1 MLKVSEMEARG
12 SKTLVAAEPMRR
24 PSWLVW
30 TLMKTFRTVLLTV
43 LWSGLGMGAGLFCG
57 IVGLL
62 VAATIQH
69 QRPEMDLAYRHVA
82 IPVAICAG
90 SCALLWNLMLA
101 AREAA
106 ARKKTAR

>member
-1 MLKVSEMEARG
+1 MEARG

-30 TLMKTFRTVLLTV
+30 TLMKTFRTVMLTV

-69 QRPEMDLAYRHVA
+69 KRPEMDLAYRLVA

-90 SCALLWNLMLA
+90 SCALLWNLVRA
-101 AREAA
+101 AQEAVE
-106 ARKKTAR
+106 RLKSK